1 MKHTRGNVVL
11 LINTGAMRI
20 LLDVKDSKA
29 AFVMELL
36 ESLPFVKAKKLT
48 EAKAELMEDLKASVE
63 EVKLHKAGKI
73 KLRTLKEG
81 LDEL

>member
-48 EAKAELMEDLKASVE
+48 EAKAELMEDFKASVE

-73 KLRTLKEG
+73 KLQSAKEM

>member
-1 MKHTRGNVVL
+1 
-11 LINTGAMRI
+11 MRI

-29 AFVMELL
+29 AFVLELL

-63 EVKLHKAGKI
+63 EVKLAKAGKI
-73 KLRTLKEG
+73 KLQSAKDM